1 MGAVGGQSRNE
12 GVSGSGDDV
21 GGETPRDPGAGRGW
35 TTAPASPF
43 CHHGLLYEGEAEY
56 LALATDFVREGVRQG
71 DQVLV
76 LASPA
81 RLAVLQEAVGSEPGV
96 RLADAGPFGW
106 NPGRA
111 LPVWADF
118 VDSLGPDTR
127 GRGLAEPVST
137 VGRAVVGAERAIHE
151 SLLNLAF
158 AERHPFWLVCPYDL
172 AALGDLAEGPFGSSH
187 QFVTRNG
194 RAASSSPNY
203 RVPEAD
209 HIFGPSAGAFAEPAP
224 SAERFRVEQAGLG
237 GLRHRVRARAQ
248 SLGVEDASA
257 ADFALAVHEVAANS
271 IRHGG
276 GAGRVTLWEED
287 GVLVCEVSDHGHF
300 DAPFAGRVPPSKDGG
315 GGRGLWIA
323 QQLSDLLQIR
333 SVPDGTIVRL
343 HLSLEPS
350 AGDAGSP
357 AG

>member
-1 MGAVGGQSRNE
+1 M
-12 GVSGSGDDV
+12 SGPGDRA
-21 GGETPRDPGAGRGW
+21 GGETARDPGTERGAW
-35 TTAPASPF
+35 MSAPAAAF

-81 RLAVLQEAVGSEPGV
+81 HLPVLHEAVGSEPGV
-96 RLADAGPFGW
+96 RLADTGPFGR

-118 VDSLGPDTR
+118 VDSLGPDAR
-127 GRGLAEPVST
+127 GRGLAEPVSA
-137 VGRAVVGAERAIHE
+137 VARAAVGAERAIHE

-172 AALGDLAEGPFGSSH
+172 AALGDSGEGLFGVSH

-194 RAASSSPNY
+194 RPPSSSPTY
-203 RVPEAD
+203 RLAEAD
-209 HIFGPSAGAFAEPAP
+209 QIFGPSAGALDEPAA
-224 SAERFRVEQAGLG
+224 SAESFRVDRAGLS
-237 GLRHRVRARAQ
+237 GLRHRVRALARA
-248 SLGVEDASA
+248 LGLPEARA
-257 ADFALAVHEVAANS
+257 ADFALAVHEVVANS

-276 GAGRVTLWEED
+276 GEGRVALWEDD
-287 GVLVCEVSDHGHF
+287 GVLVCEVSDHGRF
-300 DAPFAGRVPPSKDGG
+300 DAPLAGRVPPSKDGG

-323 QQLSDLLQIR
+323 QQLSDLVQIR

-343 HLSLEPS
+343 HLALEPS
-350 AGDAGSP
+350 EGDLGSP
-357 AG
+357 AS